1 MTGRRGAGGASAR
14 PPARTC
20 GAASAAHFQPPD
32 AGCVFDVPS
41 DYAEERMGGSA
52 NANAAALKDSDRILV
67 EQLAAWSRE

>member
-1 MTGRRGAGGASAR
+1 M
-14 PPARTC
+14 PAY
-20 GAASAAHFQPPD
+20 AD